1 MIFDPDFDEW
11 EKMSLKIKNPN
22 IKYFLMVSWG
32 VFLWVY
38 HQHLMLN
45 LNNLF
50 IKMDQK
56 VLLYTFYPLT
66 INCRF
71 WVKNNILF

>member
-1 MIFDPDFDEW
+1 
-11 EKMSLKIKNPN
+11 
-22 IKYFLMVSWG
+22 MVSWG
-32 VFLWVY
+32 VFLWVWVY